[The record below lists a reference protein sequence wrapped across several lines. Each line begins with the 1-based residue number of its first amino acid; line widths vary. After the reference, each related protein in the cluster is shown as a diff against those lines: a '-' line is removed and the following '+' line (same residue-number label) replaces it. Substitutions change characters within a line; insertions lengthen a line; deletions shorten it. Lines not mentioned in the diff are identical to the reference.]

1 MAALAWGGHDFLARF
16 PSRSLGPVNTVLGV
30 TAAGLVVL
38 SLWLV
43 VTGATFDI
51 VWPKL
56 WLPAVTGAFFA
67 LATLALFTA
76 LTIGPIS
83 IVCPIAGSYPALAV
97 LFALAHGARPTLA
110 DWLAIAAVSAGVALV
125 SQSGGR
131 MEKAGAV
138 APGKLKSVLLL
149 AFAASLAF
157 AISLTSGQ
165 AAVPIFGDAQAAWLA
180 RIFGLATIGAF
191 YLRPSPRW
199 EAPGKWLP
207 VLGLMGALDVTALM
221 TIIAAG
227 NLPDPA
233 LATVTS
239 SGFGAVTVLLAW
251 IILRERIA
259 PVQLAGIA
267 LILGGVAMLAG
278 R

>member
-1 MAALAWGGHDFLARF
+1 
-16 PSRSLGPVNTVLGV
+16 
-30 TAAGLVVL
+30 
-38 SLWLV
+38 
-43 VTGATFDI
+43 
-51 VWPKL
+51 
-56 WLPAVTGAFFA
+56 
-67 LATLALFTA
+67 
-76 LTIGPIS
+76 
-83 IVCPIAGSYPALAV
+83 
-97 LFALAHGARPTLA
+97 
-110 DWLAIAAVSAGVALV
+110 
-125 SQSGGR
+125 

-138 APGKLKSVLLL
+138 APGKLKLVLLL
-149 AFAASLAF
+149 AFAASFAF
-157 AISLTSGQ
+157 AVSLTSGQ
-165 AAVPIFGDAQAAWLA
+165 AAVPVFGDAQAAWLA
-180 RIFGLATIGAF
+180 RIFGLATIAAF
-191 YLRPSPRW
+191 YLRPSARW

-259 PVQLAGIA
+259 PVQLAGIV
-267 LILGGVAMLAG
+267 LIVGGVAALAG